1 MTVVSPMHQLTM
13 GQVGGWDRVKVSC
26 FSRASFA
33 LTCFLQDEF
42 FTRVWSHSLNI
53 KFKASGDRT
62 SSLCEGA
69 LRLLASK
76 ADTENYKQ
84 PGMAPRHPD
93 SLSSVSFPGPSKL
106 GHLK

>member
-1 MTVVSPMHQLTM
+1 M
-13 GQVGGWDRVKVSC
+13 RC
-26 FSRASFA
+26 FSRALFA
-33 LTCFLQDEF
+33 LTCVLQDEF
-42 FTRVWSHSLNI
+42 FIQVWSHPLNI
-53 KFKASGDRT
+53 KFKASGGPHLCNQT

-93 SLSSVSFPGPSKL
+93 SLSPVSFQVLPGPSRL